1 MRKKSVSGIWIEA
14 PASHTHHTKTE
25 EEKKGGIE
33 EEEQKTKQNKNTC
46 GSRPSRAPR
55 CIPKQRA

>member
-25 EEKKGGIE
+25 EEKKGE
-33 EEEQKTKQNKNTC
+33 
-46 GSRPSRAPR
+46 
-55 CIPKQRA
+55 